1 MILPND
7 LRNEPSTM
15 LFSRL
20 WSELEILAKLGNLY
34 ACLLYNACKVIHGIQ
49 LEFDK

>member
-7 LRNEPSTM
+7 LRG
-15 LFSRL
+15 
-20 WSELEILAKLGNLY
+20 ELEILAKFGNEEAQLM
-34 ACLLYNACKVIHGIQ
+34 LNACKVIHGIQ